1 MHASLPKSLKQ
12 EPWLIACH
20 PIVNRLRIMVL
31 WTLFNGTVV
40 LAQPKIQ
47 IEEPQGEKLEISKV
61 VAWGMNTVGQ
71 INVPIGLKGVQAIAA
86 GYSHSVALR
95 SDGTVVA
102 WGSPG
107 RIQVPAGLSDV
118 TAVTAGAYHTLALLR
133 DGSVVVW
140 GDNASKMTPP
150 TGLTGLKAIAAGTEH
165 NVGIMRNGTIVAWG
179 SNYYGQ
185 LAQPTGLAEVTA
197 IASGYSHTVALKG
210 NGTIAAWGANHSGQL
225 NVPTYLT
232 DVQAVAGNLALKKN
246 GTVAAWGANFYGVT
260 NVPRGL
266 VGVRAVA
273 NRDHCLALK
282 NDGTVV
288 AWGRDVEGQTSVPL
302 GLTGVQ
308 AIAAGGGHSL
318 AVTGPTV
325 DFGNQPINTAGLSKT
340 FIVKNKG
347 TSSLSISRLEMVSGD
362 AVDFPMDLSGMTP
375 TVQPNGQTQFQM
387 QFHPTAYGLRQ
398 ARLRMVSDDMEEGT
412 FDILVTGTAHSD
424 AEMVIYTGDSVEPA
438 ARILTNAAPVDFGN
452 VQMGSA
458 SKSLTFTI
466 QNTGVSHDLEGIYVA
481 TTGLNAEDYTI
492 SQPHEELVSP
502 GASTTFR
509 LTFAPTILGIRQAT
523 VFIATNNQPDSIFKI
538 NVSGNGVVPEI
549 IIEQPGGN
557 PLEAGRVVEWGANSN
572 GSTDLPADLKG
583 VRALAAGSSHTLALR
598 NDGTVVS
605 WGLGAASPV
614 TPHIRLTDVVAIAA
628 CWDQSIALKSDGT
641 VVTWD
646 VLGYHQ
652 TQVPDEAR
660 DVKSVASGQ
669 HHVLALKRDGSVVA
683 WGDNNYGQLN
693 MPPGISGVASIAAG
707 ANHSVALR
715 DDGTVVTWGLNN
727 KGQTDVPADLEN
739 VAAIAAGYDNT
750 VAIKKDGTVI
760 VWGDGAYGQLM
771 VPIGLTGVE
780 EASVGAGHVV
790 SRRKDGSITAWGQG
804 SSGQAAIPSTI
815 NRVSAIAAGHSH
827 NVVVTTASVAFS
839 NQAPN
844 TIGEAKFF
852 KIKNKGSM
860 ELHLAGVSLLGEDA
874 TDFSLNTES
883 LTYDLH
889 ENSGETTISVRFT
902 PQESGPKQVTLR
914 ILSNDKDNG
923 TFDIL
928 LLGTCGE
935 EPLSAGVIPEQLVML
950 GSRIALNLDG
960 YFHGAGGEP
969 LAYLIDTNTRPYF
982 ASAYLSETTLH
993 VTGLALGTAEV
1004 VVRATSRN
1012 GNAISQRIPVRTF
1025 RPPSVEERFGLTF
1038 DYRDGSK
1045 IQGIRVKNKTG
1056 LDLEGFR
1063 ICVTGLQEGI
1073 VLRDSILKEGSTK
1086 ACIDFHQTLK
1096 SGATLDLTI
1105 IYEAENGWTA
1115 FWPELSVT
1123 TIPNPMAIENVQ
1135 NLKDRSILIKFSAD
1149 LGNQY
1154 QIQYSTDLTNWM
1166 DSPTLLTAGSR
1177 QLQWIDHGAPE
1188 TFVHPSKAS
1197 KRYYRVKQLA
1207 P

>member
-1 MHASLPKSLKQ
+1 
-12 EPWLIACH
+12 
-20 PIVNRLRIMVL
+20 MVL
-31 WTLFNGTVV
+31 LTLSNGTVV

-47 IEEPQGEKLEISKV
+47 IEAPQGEKLEISKV

-140 GDNASKMTPP
+140 GDNAAKMTPP
-150 TGLTGLKAIAAGTEH
+150 SGLTNLKAIAVGTEH

-185 LAQPTGLAEVTA
+185 LAQPVGLAEVTA

-210 NGTIAAWGANHSGQL
+210 DGTIVAWGANHSGQL
-225 NVPTYLT
+225 NLPTYLA
-232 DVQAVAGNLALKKN
+232 DVQSVSGNLALKKN
-246 GTVAAWGANFYGVT
+246 GTVAVWGSNFNGIT
-260 NVPRGL
+260 NVPQGL

-273 NRDHCLALK
+273 NRDHGLALK

-288 AWGRDVEGQTSVPL
+288 AWGRDAEGQTSVPM
-302 GLTGVQ
+302 GLARVQ

-318 AVTGPTV
+318 ALTGPTV
-325 DFGNQPINTAGLSKT
+325 DFGKQQIHTASLPKSFT
-340 FIVKNKG
+340 VKNRG
-347 TSSLSISRLEMVSGD
+347 TSTLNIRRLEMVSGD
-362 AVDFPMDLSGMTP
+362 AGDFSTDISGMTR
-375 TVQPNGQTQFQM
+375 TVAPGGQTEFRIHFQ
-387 QFHPTAYGLRQ
+387 PTTYGVRQ
-398 ARLRMVSDDMEEGT
+398 ARLQVVSDDPEEGT
-412 FDILVTGTAHSD
+412 FDILTTGSAPSD
-424 AEMVIYTGDSVEPA
+424 AVMRVFHGEAIEPGA
-438 ARILTNAAPVDFGN
+438 GILDNAESVDFGN
-452 VQMGSA
+452 IRTGMTSQSV
-458 SKSLTFTI
+458 TFTI
-466 QNTGVSHDLEGIYVA
+466 QNTGVLHKLGGIYVS
-481 TTGLNAEDYTI
+481 TMGQNAEDFTI
-492 SQPHEELVSP
+492 SRQPAETLIP
-502 GASTTFR
+502 GASTTFG
-509 LTFAPTILGIRQAT
+509 LKFSPLNLGSRHA
-523 VFIATNNQPDSIFKI
+523 VVYIATNNQPDSVFRI
-538 NVSGNGVVPEI
+538 NLTGKGVVPEI
-549 IIEQPGGN
+549 VIEQSDGI
-557 PLEAGRVVEWGANSN
+557 PLEPGSVLAWGRNSN
-572 GSTDLPADLKG
+572 GSTDVPGGLKG
-583 VRALAAGSSHTLALR
+583 VVALTAGSSHTLALR

-605 WGLGAASPV
+605 WGLGAISPV
-614 TPHIRLTDVVAIAA
+614 TPQLMLTDVVAISA
-628 CWDQSIALKSDGT
+628 CWNQSIALKRDGT

-727 KGQTDVPADLEN
+727 KGQTAVPADLEN

-780 EASVGAGHVV
+780 EAGVGAGHLVI
-790 SRRKDGSITAWGQG
+790 RRKDGSIIAWGQG
-804 SSGQAAIPSTI
+804 SSGQAAIPTAI
-815 NRVSAIAAGHSH
+815 NRVRAIAAGHSH
-827 NVVVTTASVAFS
+827 NAVVTTASVAFS

-844 TIGEAKFF
+844 TISAAKSF
-852 KIKNKGSM
+852 KIKNKGGM
-860 ELHLAGVSLLGEDA
+860 ELHLAGVLLLGENA
-874 TDFSLNTES
+874 ADFSMDTES

-889 ENSGETTISVRFT
+889 ENSGETAISVRFT
-902 PQESGPKQVTLR
+902 PRESGPKQATIR

-928 LLGTCGE
+928 LLGNCGE

-982 ASAYLSETTLH
+982 ANAYLSETTLQ

-1073 VLRDSILKEGSTK
+1073 VLRGSILKEGSTK